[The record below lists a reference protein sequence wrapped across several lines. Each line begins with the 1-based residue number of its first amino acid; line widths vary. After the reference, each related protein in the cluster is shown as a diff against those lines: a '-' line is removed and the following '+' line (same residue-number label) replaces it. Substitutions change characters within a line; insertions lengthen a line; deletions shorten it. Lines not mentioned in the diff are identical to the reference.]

1 MYRGGKNEL
10 DPARIWGDDG
20 LPDPGS
26 TIARA
31 GEAKS
36 LSEGVNELTA
46 RRFQRIWKLS
56 TSFWPAPRRLQPRY
70 TGRVEAWSGDQFQ

>member
-1 MYRGGKNEL
+1 MYRGGKNQL

-36 LSEGVNELTA
+36 LSVVLTSLPRAGSNEFGS
-46 RRFQRIWKLS
+46 FQQV
-56 TSFWPAPRRLQPRY
+56 F
-70 TGRVEAWSGDQFQ
+70 G